1 MKINL
6 RRSVLKKYTTVLFLT
21 ILLIFVIAACSADTK
36 PYAVVIG
43 MEKKEVLELRN
54 YELLVIDA
62 DYFTKADIEKLKK
75 NGNKRISSYLN
86 IGSIEN
92 FRAGYDEFKHLALS
106 KYENWAEEEWVDIS
120 DEAWQEHIYKKAT
133 ELSSKGV
140 DAFFLDNAD
149 VYYYYPKEEIYE
161 SLLSILDKLHTL
173 DKDIYINGGDVFV
186 QKAIEEERLGE
197 LIKGVNQESVYTA
210 INFNNNTFQING
222 KEDREYFEEYLTKVK
237 NYGLDVYLLEYTTIE
252 KVKNDIKKYCNKQGF
267 KYYIAKSIE
276 LNIE

>member
-1 MKINL
+1 M
-6 RRSVLKKYTTVLFLT
+6 KKYILILFLT
-21 ILLIFVIAACSADTK
+21 IISACFLLSCAESTK

-75 NGNKRISSYLN
+75 NKNKQISSYLN

-120 DEAWQEHIYKKAT
+120 DKAWQEHIYKKAS
-133 ELSSKGV
+133 ELSAKGV

-149 VYYYYPKEEIYE
+149 VYYHYPEKEIYE

-210 INFNNNTFQING
+210 INFNNNTFQIND
-222 KEDREYFEEYLTKVK
+222 KEDREYFEEYLT
-237 NYGLDVYLLEYTTIE
+237 

>member
-43 MEKKEVLELRN
+43 MEKNEVLELRN

-106 KYENWAEEEWVDIS
+106 EYKNWAEEEWVDIS
-120 DEAWQEHIYKKAT
+120 DKAWQEHIYKKAT
-133 ELSSKGV
+133 ELSDKRV

-149 VYYYYPKEEIYE
+149 VYYHYPKEEIYE

-210 INFNNNTFQING
+210 INFNNNTFQINS